1 MAARRV
7 DDYSYPAKNA
17 DNREKSVLRILSRR
31 TFLADTV
38 SALRV
43 GVAGLGAIGMAV
55 ARGLEQG
62 IPGLALAAVA
72 ARDLERARGRI
83 ADFSTPPE
91 VVEAAQLA
99 TLADVIVECAPA
111 SVFRDIAEPALAA
124 GRTLIPASIGALL
137 AHEDLIDLAARGG
150 GHIIAPTGALIGLDA
165 VRAAAEGKIASVRM
179 ITRKPPASLAGAPY
193 LAEHDIRLD
202 GLTAPLKIF
211 DGNARDGARGF
222 PANVNVA
229 AALSLAGIGPE
240 RTHLEIWAD
249 PALSRN
255 THHIEVEADSARF
268 SMTIENVP
276 SEENPRTGR
285 ITALSLLATLRRLT
299 ATLTVGT

>member
-1 MAARRV
+1 MT
-7 DDYSYPAKNA
+7 D
-17 DNREKSVLRILSRR
+17 
-31 TFLADTV
+31 
-38 SALRV
+38 SASTLRV
-43 GVAGLGAIGMAV
+43 GVAGLGAIGMGV
-55 ARGLEQG
+55 ARGLDQG
-62 IPGLALAAVA
+62 IPGLTLAAVSA
-72 ARDLERARGRI
+72 QYLERAGKRVGRFAGPPKVI
-83 ADFSTPPE
+83 A
-91 VVEAAQLA
+91 AARLA
-99 TLADVIVECAPA
+99 KFADVIVECAPA
-111 SVFRDIAEPALAA
+111 SAFRDIAEPALAA

-137 AHEDLIDLAARGG
+137 AHEDLIELAERSGAR
-150 GHIIAPTGALIGLDA
+150 IIAPTGALIGLDA
-165 VRAAAEGKIASVRM
+165 VRAAAEGEITSVRM
-179 ITRKPPASLAGAPY
+179 TTRKPPASLAGAPY
-193 LAEHDIRLD
+193 LAEHDIHLD

-240 RTHLEIWAD
+240 HTHLEIWAD

-299 ATLTVGT
+299 APLTVGT